1 MAFHGF
7 PKEFEGC
14 IAIKALLNEA
24 FQDLPFV
31 IHGAPKI
38 VRLAVDLH
46 EHLIQVPSPIRTCA
60 HLANPFLAN
69 LCGRQRDKA
78 VQPKSNRLIADVY
91 ATFVQRILHIPK
103 RKREA
108 DVHYHGQTDDLGG
121 SSWSSEKGERFVT
134 HKS

>member
-7 PKEFEGC
+7 PKKFEGC
-14 IAIKALLNEA
+14 IAITALLSEA

-60 HLANPFLAN
+60 HLADPFLAD
-69 LCGRQRDKA
+69 LYGKQQTKT
-78 VQPKSNRLIADVY
+78 VPPKSNRLIADVE
-91 ATFVQRILHIPK
+91 AAFVQKIFHIPK
-103 RKREA
+103 RRLKPN
-108 DVHYHGQTDDLGG
+108 T
-121 SSWSSEKGERFVT
+121 S
-134 HKS
+134 